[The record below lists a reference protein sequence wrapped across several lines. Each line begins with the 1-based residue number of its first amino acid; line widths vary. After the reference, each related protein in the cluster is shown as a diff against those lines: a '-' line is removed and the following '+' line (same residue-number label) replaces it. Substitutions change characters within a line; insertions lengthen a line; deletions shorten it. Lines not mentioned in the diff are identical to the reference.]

1 MICCKIWVE
10 KLFDKSHQE
19 SLADVV
25 GYGFMKTF
33 VMYLKKIRLED
44 CRQLQEILE
53 LPPNIEEVY
62 ANGCISSERFPE
74 VSRKFQ
80 LNTCNLRAL
89 RWIELFKCYKMSM
102 NIRIHVANPLFDEGH
117 LNDYFGGIIFPGSMT
132 PDWLIHCKEASNTRS
147 CEIDIDGLLYWGEII
162 GIAVYAA
169 VRPIFAISTETPL
182 HLLNVDIT
190 CNGVRKLCKERIL
203 HSRGLDHEWLEY
215 SLLEPFQ
222 LKGKSLN
229 VKFTYYS
236 NSLSLKRCG
245 V

>member
-10 KLFDKSHQE
+10 KLFDKSHLE

-80 LNTCNLRAL
+80 LNTCNLKAL
-89 RWIELFKCYKMSM
+89 RWIELFRCYKMSM
-102 NIRIHVANPLFDEGH
+102 NIRTHVANPLLDEGH
-117 LNDYFGGIIFPGSMT
+117 LNDYFGGIIFPGSMI

-147 CEIDIDGLLYWGEII
+147 CEIDIDGLLNWGLHIM
-162 GIAVYAA
+162 
-169 VRPIFAISTETPL
+169 PPFAQKQTTWS
-182 HLLNVDIT
+182 
-190 CNGVRKLCKERIL
+190 
-203 HSRGLDHEWLEY
+203 
-215 SLLEPFQ
+215 
-222 LKGKSLN
+222 
-229 VKFTYYS
+229 
-236 NSLSLKRCG
+236 
-245 V
+245 